1 MVMNQV
7 RTAFFL
13 LFLFIC
19 STARPEDLRIGI
31 QGGLGFYRMKELK
44 GFNTSV
50 YESLP
55 FKADVISN
63 YPPFFYYQAVF
74 LLSYKKFSVGVQ
86 AGYSSTGSRISSKD
100 YSGEY
105 LFDASIH
112 CWSPGLHLDI
122 SLATIGTKSRLS
134 LYTEGGVA
142 FSRLNMSESL
152 TVYDQKYIS
161 SSYSFKVRNYYLE
174 PGLKFRHTIFYNISA
189 ELTAGYFIQSGKRD
203 LRTDKNEMILVG
215 SHALNAEW
223 TGFRCG
229 LAVMFFIPD

>member
-1 MVMNQV
+1 MKQI

-13 LFLFIC
+13 LFLCIC
-19 STARPEDLRIGI
+19 STAHPEDLKIGI

-44 GFNTSV
+44 EFNTSV

-74 LLSYKKFSVGVQ
+74 LLAYKKFSVGVQ
-86 AGYSSTGSRISSKD
+86 TGFSSTGSRISSKD

-105 LFDASIH
+105 LMDASIH

-122 SLATIGTKSRLS
+122 SLWTIKPKSRLS
-134 LYTEGGVA
+134 LYSEGGVA
-142 FSRLNMSESL
+142 FSRLNMSETL
-152 TVYDQKYIS
+152 TVYDQKYIN
-161 SSYSFKVRNYYLE
+161 SSYSFKVRNYYIE
-174 PGLKFRHTIFYNISA
+174 PGLRFQRTIYNNIIA

-203 LRTDKNEMILVG
+203 LQTDKNEMIFVG
-215 SHALNAEW
+215 GHALNAEW

-229 LAVMFFIPD
+229 LSVLFFIPE